1 MAVQDVIRTLYS
13 AQTISAS
20 DTASSS
26 VECGRFS
33 EATIYIKVTAKAGT
47 SPTVDFDVQTSPD
60 NSEWH
65 KDSDVTQ
72 ISDPTVTY
80 YAPVAKVANSMGK
93 YIRLNP
99 TVGGSSSPSMTVTAK
114 VVLKG

>member
-1 MAVQDVIRTLYS
+1 MAVQDVVRTLYS
-13 AQTISAS
+13 AQVISA
-20 DTASSS
+20 TGTSSAS

-47 SPTVDFDVQTSPD
+47 TPTLDFDVETSHD
-60 NSEWH
+60 NSDWH

-72 ISDPTVTY
+72 ISNPSTDY
-80 YAPVAKVANSMGK
+80 YAPAIKIANSMGK

-99 TVGGSSSPSMTVTAK
+99 TVGGSGSPSMTVTATI
-114 VVLKG
+114 VLKG

>member
-1 MAVQDVIRTLYS
+1 MSVKDVTRTLYS
-13 AQTISAS
+13 AQVISAS

-26 VECGRFS
+26 VECGRFE

-47 SPTVDFDVQTSPD
+47 SPTLDFDVQTSHD

-72 ISDPTVTY
+72 ISDPTVAY
-80 YAPVAKVANSMGK
+80 YAPAVKLSNSIGK

-99 TVGGSSSPSMTVTAK
+99 TVGGSGSPSMTVTAK
-114 VVLKG
+114 IVLKG

>member
-1 MAVQDVIRTLYS
+1 MAVQDVARTLYS
-13 AQTISAS
+13 AQVISAS
-20 DTASSS
+20 DTSSAS

-47 SPTVDFDVQTSPD
+47 SPTLDFDVQTSHD
-60 NSEWH
+60 NSDWH
-65 KDSDVTQ
+65 RDSAVTQ
-72 ISDPTVTY
+72 ISNPTTTY
-80 YAPVAKVANSMGK
+80 YAPAIKIANSMGK

-99 TVGGSSSPSMTVTAK
+99 TVGGSSSPSMTVTAT

>member
-1 MAVQDVIRTLYS
+1 MAVQDVSRTLYS
-13 AQTISAS
+13 AQVISAS
-20 DTASSS
+20 DTASAST
-26 VECGRFS
+26 ECGRFS

-47 SPTVDFDVQTSPD
+47 SPTIDFDVQTSHD

-72 ISDPTVTY
+72 INDPTVTY
-80 YAPVAKVANSMGK
+80 YAPAVKISNCIGK

-99 TVGGSSSPSMTVTAK
+99 TVGGSSSPSMTITATI
-114 VVLKG
+114 VLKG